1 MVAAIDH
8 VETSRTLIR
17 QADDELAKGD
27 LLQASEKGWGAAA
40 HAMKGIA
47 RSRGWPHGHHRE
59 LFMVADKLVAETG
72 QREIRTLFQVA
83 SATHQNFYEGWLTS
97 EAAASNL
104 ADIRYLLEILDILPP
119 LSRR

>member
-8 VETSRTLIR
+8 AATSRTLIQ

-47 RSRGWPHGHHRE
+47 RSRGWKHDTHAA
-59 LFMVADKLVAETG
+59 LFVIARRLADEVG
-72 QREIRTLFQVA
+72 QPEIRTLFQLA
-83 SATHQNFYEGWLTS
+83 SVTHKNFYEGWLDA
-97 EAAASNL
+97 EDLARNL
-104 ADIRYLLEILDILPP
+104 AEIRTLLETLDTIPAG
-119 LSRR
+119 